1 MRAAYATTG
10 QVAQRSDE
18 PAALGRLVAVAP
30 LALPAAAVVGIT
42 IGAWRAREE
51 IATVTACGLAI
62 ALVVLASAVLRR
74 MPGAG
79 LLVGLTVL
87 GAVVGERSWS
97 AVDSVATG
105 PVDTR
110 AVVMADPVER
120 GGSVEIVLEVE
131 GERFTVWA
139 RGSPARRLRPAAMGD
154 TVRIIGERTRPDDL
168 PNWLRSR
175 HVVGRLDVERV
186 GSVRPGAPA
195 FRAANRV
202 RDQLEHGG
210 RTLPEADRALFT
222 GLVYGDDRAVS
233 SDTVDAFRAAGLSHL
248 TAVSG
253 QNVAYL
259 LAAASP
265 LLRRLPPWGRW
276 SMTVALIAWFALLTR
291 FEPSVLRAS
300 VMAGVAATAFVTG
313 RERSGIGILSVALT
327 GLVLIDPML
336 VWSVGLWLSAAATA
350 GLALLASP
358 IERVLPGPRWLA
370 RLGAAAIAAQAG
382 VLPVSGA
389 VFGIPSIISLPANV
403 LAVPV
408 AGLVML
414 IGFPLALV
422 ASVLP
427 DSLAAVV
434 QLPCLIGVRWVAGLA
449 HLGADLAPSAAV
461 SAVMWALLGLVLAV
475 RLRRRRTRQ
484 TTELGGDDVARSAM
498 LH

>member
-1 MRAAYATTG
+1 MDAAYATTG
-10 QVAQRSDE
+10 WLAQRSDE
-18 PAALGRLVAVAP
+18 PFARRALDAVSP
-30 LALPAAAVVGIT
+30 LALPAVVVLGVT
-42 IGAWRAREE
+42 IGAWRVRGE
-51 IATVTACGLAI
+51 IAPVTAS
-62 ALVVLASAVLRR
+62 VLAVGSVLLAVAVARR
-74 MPGAG
+74 VPGAWW
-79 LLVGLTVL
+79 LVALSLL
-87 GAVVGERSWS
+87 GALLGQRAWTDVGR
-97 AVDSVATG
+97 VTIG

-110 AVVMADPVER
+110 AVVMSDPVER
-120 GGSVEIVLEVE
+120 GRSLEVVLEVE

-139 RGSPARRLRPAAMGD
+139 HGSPARRLRPAAMGD
-154 TVRIIGERTRPDDL
+154 SVRIVGERTRPDDL
-168 PNWLRSR
+168 PGWLLSR

-186 GSVRPGAPA
+186 GSLRPGAPV
-195 FRAANRV
+195 FRAANKV
-202 RDQLEHGG
+202 RSQLERGG
-210 RTLPEADRALFT
+210 RTLPDADRALFT
-222 GLVYGDDRAVS
+222 GLVYGDDRAVPA
-233 SDTVDAFRAAGLSHL
+233 DTVDAFRAAGLSHL

-276 SMTVALIAWFALLTR
+276 SMTLALIVWFALLTR

-327 GLVLIDPML
+327 GLLLVDPML

-350 GLALLASP
+350 GLALFAAP

-389 VFGIPSIISLPANV
+389 VFGLPSVISLPANV

-414 IGFPLALV
+414 IGFPLAIV

-427 DSLAAVV
+427 DDLATVL
-434 QLPCLIGVRWVAGLA
+434 QLPCLVGVRWVSGLA
-449 HLGADLAPSAAV
+449 HLGADLAPSTAV
-461 SAVMWALLGLVLAV
+461 SAIVWSLLVVVLAW
-475 RLRRRRTRQ
+475 RLRRRHVQ
-484 TTELGGDDVARSAM
+484 TGGEDAAPSAM

>member
-1 MRAAYATTG
+1 MQTAYVTMPR
-10 QVAQRSDE
+10 VALR
-18 PAALGRLVAVAP
+18 PAEAVAP
-30 LALPAAAVVGIT
+30 LALPAVVVVGIT
-42 IGAWRAREE
+42 IGAWQVRGE
-51 IATVTACGLAI
+51 IAPATAGGLVLGLA
-62 ALVVLASAVLRR
+62 LLARAVIRGL
-74 MPGAG
+74 PGAWW
-79 LLVGLTVL
+79 LVALTLL
-87 GAVVGERSWS
+87 GAALGQRSWTAVGS
-97 AVDSVATG
+97 ATTG
-105 PVDTR
+105 SIDTR

-120 GGSVEIVLEVE
+120 GRSLEIVLEVE

-139 RGSPARRLRPAAMGD
+139 RGSPARRLGSAAMGD
-154 TVRIIGERTRPDDL
+154 TVRIVGERTRPDDL
-168 PNWLRSR
+168 PTWLLSR

-186 GSVRPGAPA
+186 GSVRPGAPV

-222 GLVYGDDRAVS
+222 GLVYGDDRAVPP
-233 SDTVDAFRAAGLSHL
+233 DTVDAFRAAGLSHL

-253 QNVAYL
+253 QNVAYV

-276 SMTVALIAWFALLTR
+276 AATVALIAWFALLTR

-313 RERSGIGILSVALT
+313 RERSGIGILSIALT
-327 GLVLIDPML
+327 GLLLVDPLL

-358 IERVLPGPRWLA
+358 IEKVLPGPRWLA

-389 VFGIPSIISLPANV
+389 VFGIPSVISLPANV

-414 IGFPLALV
+414 VGFPLALV

-427 DSLAAVV
+427 DGLAAVL
-434 QLPCLIGVRWVAGLA
+434 QLPCLIGVRWVSGLA
-449 HLGADLAPSAAV
+449 HLGADLSPPTSV
-461 SAVMWALLGLVLAV
+461 SAVMWTALGLLLLV
-475 RLRRRRTRQ
+475 RLRRREPTP
-484 TTELGGDDVARSAM
+484 TSAPASSR
-498 LH
+498 HT